1 MMADETRKDWE
12 VVQEDTDEFASKTER
27 LKVPGG
33 WLYRTVMNPEKT
45 VALVFV
51 PGH

>member
-1 MMADETRKDWE
+1 MAEETRKDWE
-12 VVQEDTDEFASKTER
+12 VVQEDVNESKTER
-27 LKVPGG
+27 LKVAGG
-33 WLYRTVMNPEKT
+33 WLYRTVMQPEKT